1 MEREYIIL
9 SVIRLGLLLF
19 SFFALSR
26 CVLMIKMAWHQ
37 DDQKKMRKGVA
48 LLWGG
53 VISGM
58 IFLKIFGEIS

>member
-9 SVIRLGLLLF
+9 ALIRLGLLIF

-26 CVLMIKMAWHQ
+26 CVLIIKMAWQ
-37 DDQKKMRKGVA
+37 TDDQKKMRKGIA

-53 VISGM
+53 VIAGM
-58 IFLKIFGEIS
+58 IFLKMFGGIS